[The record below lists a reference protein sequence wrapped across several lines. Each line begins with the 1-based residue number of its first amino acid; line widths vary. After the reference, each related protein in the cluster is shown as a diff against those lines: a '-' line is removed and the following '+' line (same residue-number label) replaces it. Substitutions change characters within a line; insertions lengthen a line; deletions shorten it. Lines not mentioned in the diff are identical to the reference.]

1 MTTTTNAVVTVS
13 GMDSGGSIPLE
24 TFEYGVSKW
33 LQSHT
38 YFITLIPDELLGG
51 TKTTSRSGTAYTNV
65 SFTLQKKCEVYA
77 YYPQW
82 MNTQTQSLVN
92 VLDGMS
98 FDPIDTTLI
107 LGMGGS
113 YVTDDFSYSYLF
125 NVRKRMFSEGT
136 HVFPS
141 LGPAD
146 GNNNGFITLVFV
158 PFSGT
163 EISIDGILVANID
176 TPRNRMTENSDILP
190 EEFQGFPTYSYTGSD
205 TYTNNF
211 VVEVIEDVEVY
222 VFTPASVD
230 LTSLG
235 FETYTSTT
243 TDSVWKKVLKKG
255 TSEVFDMVNGILVFK
270 PSIIQTTNANIQ
282 NNQWNYLSFT
292 FDKSAKTCKVFI
304 NETEV
309 ARSDNINTDLVGTD
323 FKDIKIGEGFEGC
336 VDEVGIYN
344 AALPPA
350 MIASLKNNES
360 YIDDFLKRGVVGNW
374 DFSIMSS
381 NADVGVFF
389 ADNNSANPA
398 TAIGVIG
405 RGLWPGHSSVKF
417 DADPAEYLTV
427 TNNGIDASNLS
438 VALWVNPS
446 SNDQTIVKKNNV
458 FNVRIDSN
466 RNPMMEIG
474 DNTIPVNMT
483 TVDVGVAD
491 TTLVGHFKF
500 DGDLNNVYGPVAVD
514 DPPNS
519 TYSVGSNYIQLNGS
533 SYVDIGSNIIPV
545 GTSNLSMSMWVDIS
559 SLPENGKLP
568 LISLATSSSARV
580 NESLDWTLT
589 RVGDS
594 LKTDLEFIYTPVMR
608 DFFLSDSAEIHSIA
622 NPGWEKLLWPD
633 GSYKTA
639 RNPNFPAGT
648 EVVLKTPH
656 TLVNVTP
663 PGYMHQVIAL
673 DYYTIGLDTENKLYV
688 QGWFSGSLLIYN
700 FMVDGTAT
708 TFPDNW
714 RGGAAQDLPV
724 YFYEAVHL
732 QSLLTPLYG
741 TTAIRAIHSICV
753 RKDVFL
759 IEYDDN
765 SIHLVAVSDY
775 PGGISQPYY
784 SPTHTQTVT
793 GLGGDWELSKV
804 IPGLYT
810 AFVFMK
816 RTGATAPYMAFETE
830 TTQYGKDDSDIAHNV
845 RVFTFGQRS
854 IHGLTNYNGSV
865 IIAGKEITGDLY
877 SDRSSGVLYSS
888 TATNAFVV
896 SKYLSGSQISYDGTA
911 GVLQYWLTYHLK
923 YILEEGFL
931 PTRTVQLG
939 DSVLVLFETEDG
951 VKEWHIIN
959 NNPWGI
965 AWGNDVYG
973 PRRRRSAQYL
983 LNSNTMDGTNGDRG
997 YSTLL
1002 FIGTRVNMKLSTG
1015 FVRLQSVM
1023 TAFEGL
1029 AEDGKGFDDLVFVNK
1044 TAPSANG
1051 LNSTQLQAYVKS
1063 MNKAFTLGRGLSPS
1077 GDGVNLV
1084 EVTDTFLNLDPQ
1096 KYIDGKD
1103 GPTYGTYGGAAARS
1117 HNWLFANNQFAAVPL
1132 KAMCLRTWGIVVVRD
1147 V

>member
-1 MTTTTNAVVTVS
+1 
-13 GMDSGGSIPLE
+13 
-24 TFEYGVSKW
+24 
-33 LQSHT
+33 
-38 YFITLIPDELLGG
+38 
-51 TKTTSRSGTAYTNV
+51 
-65 SFTLQKKCEVYA
+65 
-77 YYPQW
+77 
-82 MNTQTQSLVN
+82 
-92 VLDGMS
+92 
-98 FDPIDTTLI
+98 
-107 LGMGGS
+107 
-113 YVTDDFSYSYLF
+113 
-125 NVRKRMFSEGT
+125 
-136 HVFPS
+136 
-141 LGPAD
+141 
-146 GNNNGFITLVFV
+146 
-158 PFSGT
+158 
-163 EISIDGILVANID
+163 
-176 TPRNRMTENSDILP
+176 
-190 EEFQGFPTYSYTGSD
+190 
-205 TYTNNF
+205 
-211 VVEVIEDVEVY
+211 
-222 VFTPASVD
+222 
-230 LTSLG
+230 
-235 FETYTSTT
+235 
-243 TDSVWKKVLKKG
+243 
-255 TSEVFDMVNGILVFK
+255 
-270 PSIIQTTNANIQ
+270 
-282 NNQWNYLSFT
+282 
-292 FDKSAKTCKVFI
+292 
-304 NETEV
+304 
-309 ARSDNINTDLVGTD
+309 
-323 FKDIKIGEGFEGC
+323 
-336 VDEVGIYN
+336 
-344 AALPPA
+344 
-350 MIASLKNNES
+350 
-360 YIDDFLKRGVVGNW
+360 
-374 DFSIMSS
+374 
-381 NADVGVFF
+381 
-389 ADNNSANPA
+389 
-398 TAIGVIG
+398 
-405 RGLWPGHSSVKF
+405 
-417 DADPAEYLTV
+417 
-427 TNNGIDASNLS
+427 
-438 VALWVNPS
+438 
-446 SNDQTIVKKNNV
+446 
-458 FNVRIDSN
+458 
-466 RNPMMEIG
+466 
-474 DNTIPVNMT
+474 
-483 TVDVGVAD
+483 
-491 TTLVGHFKF
+491 
-500 DGDLNNVYGPVAVD
+500 
-514 DPPNS
+514 
-519 TYSVGSNYIQLNGS
+519 
-533 SYVDIGSNIIPV
+533 
-545 GTSNLSMSMWVDIS
+545 MSMWVDIS

-568 LISLATSSSARV
+568 LISVATGV
-580 NESLDWTLT
+580 NESLEWSLT

-594 LKTDLEFIYTPVMR
+594 VKTDLEFINIPVVR
-608 DFFLSDSAEIHSIA
+608 DFLLSDSAEIHSIA
-622 NPGWEKLLWPD
+622 NPGWEKLVWPD

-639 RNPNFPAGT
+639 RNGNFPAGT
-648 EVVLKTPH
+648 EIVLKTPH
-656 TLVNVTP
+656 TLGNVTP

-673 DYYTIGLDTENKLYV
+673 DNYTIGLDTENKLYV
-688 QGWFSGSLLIYN
+688 QGSGMTQSLLIYN

-714 RGGAAQDLPV
+714 RGGGAQNLPV

-753 RKDVFL
+753 KKDVFL

-765 SIHLVAVSDY
+765 SIHLVAVSDS

-965 AWGNDVYG
+965 AWGNNVYG